1 MKGKID
7 RVDILPDGT
16 CEIIDYK
23 TGSGKD
29 EKDVKKDQL
38 MIYQIAA
45 EQVLGLKPS
54 KLTFYYLDDN
64 SKVSFLGTDEQISK
78 LKTNIITWIEEIRE
92 NNFEP
97 KPSPLCKFCDFR
109 DICEFKE

>member
-1 MKGKID
+1 
-7 RVDILPDGT
+7 
-16 CEIIDYK
+16 
-23 TGSGKD
+23 
-29 EKDVKKDQL
+29 

-45 EQVLGLKPS
+45 MEVLGLKPS

-64 SKVSFLGTDEQISK
+64 SKVSFLGTDEQIDK
-78 LKTNIITWIEEIRE
+78 LKNNIITWIEEIRQ